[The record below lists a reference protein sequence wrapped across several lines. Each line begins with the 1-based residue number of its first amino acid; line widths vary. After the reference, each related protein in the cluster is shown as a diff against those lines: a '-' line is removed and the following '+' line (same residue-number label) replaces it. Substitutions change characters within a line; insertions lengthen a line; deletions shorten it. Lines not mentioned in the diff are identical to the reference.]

1 MPKNSTLAEMH
12 KEAGTLQELAQFPIT
27 WTQRLK
33 VIGLV
38 SAIGFYKLF
47 FLPWKK
53 KERQQLFATLDQL
66 TNLTIDL
73 PTPSAT
79 QQDSRYFLS
88 AQDRTFFTKNG
99 YLPPFRVISSEEAS
113 ALKELAIREYKSG
126 FGGISYLGSRIRDIE
141 KKYNR
146 WTIEYA
152 GLYQALR
159 LKPFRE
165 LLRKPQIA
173 ERLTSLLGDEIL
185 CWRTQFFDKMPGAE
199 GTAWHQNATFRE
211 AGKYAKLQPTQKTS
225 PALIQLNAWVALSD
239 STRENGCL
247 RILPGSF
254 TDARINY
261 LYEFIPENELFFF
274 SLLPFSPSFLYKLG
288 KIALYGRLFHKSAV
302 ILFSAEKLLGDNFF
316 DQFEVK
322 DLEMKAGEC
331 LIFSSLNMHASYP
344 NTSRKDERFSF
355 VGRCTANHVK
365 VAPHGKDRYP
375 SLEGPIEY
383 TIPEVS
389 TFQVYGKDTYG
400 LNKILDD

>member
-1 MPKNSTLAEMH
+1 MPKNSTLTEMH

-27 WTQRLK
+27 WAQRLK
-33 VIGLV
+33 IVGLLV
-38 SAIGFYKLF
+38 AIGFYKLCI
-47 FLPWKK
+47 LPWKK
-53 KERQQLFATLDQL
+53 REQQKLFTNLDQL
-66 TNLTIDL
+66 KNLTIDL
-73 PTPSAT
+73 PNLSAT
-79 QQDSRYFLS
+79 QQDNKYFLS
-88 AQDRTFFTKNG
+88 AQERKFFTKNG
-99 YLPPFRVISSEEAS
+99 YLPPFRVISSEEAN
-113 ALKELAIREYKSG
+113 ALKELAVREYKNDFSG
-126 FGGISYLGSRIRDIE
+126 VSYLGKKIREIE

-173 ERLTSLLGDEIL
+173 ERLASLLGDEII
-185 CWRTQFFDKMPGAE
+185 CWRTQFFDKLPGAE

-239 STRENGCL
+239 TTRESGCL

-274 SLLPFSPSFLYKLG
+274 SLLPFSPSYLYRLG
-288 KIALYGRLFHKSAV
+288 KIALYGRLFYKSAV

-344 NTSRKDERFSF
+344 NTSSHDERFSF

-365 VAPHGKDRYP
+365 VAPYGKDSYP

-383 TIPEVS
+383 TLPRVS
-389 TFQVYGKDTYG
+389 SFQVYGKDTYG